1 MNLSE
6 IKKTVINV
14 LTVVATA
21 GPWVLDA
28 LHLFPGGTAAA
39 TVVSSVLGII
49 GTVLH
54 YLAPNTTTNPK
65 VAETQSVRM
74 KTARKPR
81 RARKAA

>member
-1 MNLSE
+1 VNITA

-14 LTVVATA
+14 LTVIVSA

-49 GTVLH
+49 GIVLH
-54 YLAPNTTTNPK
+54 YLVPNTTTNPQ
-65 VAETQSVRM
+65 VAATQSV
-74 KTARKPR
+74 KLVSPVTAHGA
-81 RARKAA
+81 AR